1 MFVLSRL
8 SGFLSLASIVVI
20 YGLAAL
26 PASAAAAPV
35 TCSGEPLSIAP
46 RSSEVDLKT
55 PPNSNG
61 PTEVRA
67 GLFVDE
73 LRDIDPVQSSYQF
86 RGIVTVSWCDPRHA
100 FDARVEGVEEKVFY
114 GPEAAAQIE
123 RGWTARGFPVNQVD
137 DLKITERV
145 IRIRS
150 DGMVSGDLNISV
162 QLSANFDLRRFPFDS
177 QQLTLEIE
185 SFTWNAEQVVM
196 VADASKTGFSE
207 DFEIPEWTIT
217 GVRAHEERVDV
228 IRSAEPFSRFVL
240 TIDIERKSGFYLW
253 KVMLPLLIIV
263 ALSWSIFWMVDEK
276 FGIRVRTSATGIL
289 TIVAFQFVA
298 SQNLPRVGYLTLI
311 DKVMVIS
318 FLLLGVTVLESYVV
332 SRYQASNIDRA
343 HSIDRAA
350 RWFFPLTYA
359 SLIAIVVL
367 GAPG

>member
-20 YGLAAL
+20 YALAAL

-100 FDARVEGVEEKVFY
+100 FDPRVEGVEEKVFY
-114 GPEAAAQIE
+114 GPEAAAQID

-137 DLKITERV
+137 ELKITERV
-145 IRIRS
+145 IRIQA
-150 DGMVSGDLNISV
+150 DGTVSGDLNISV
-162 QLSANFDLRRFPFDS
+162 RLSANFDLRRFPFDS
-177 QQLTLEIE
+177 QQLTLEIQ
-185 SFTWNAEQVVM
+185 SFTWDAEQVVM
-196 VADASKTGFSE
+196 VADASKTGFAE

-228 IRSAEPFSRFVL
+228 IRSTKPYSQFVL

-263 ALSWSIFWMVDEK
+263 ALSWSIFWMLDEK

-289 TIVAFQFVA
+289 TIVAYQFVA
-298 SQNLPRVGYLTLI
+298 SQNLPRVGYLTLM
-311 DKVMVIS
+311 DKIMVIS
-318 FLLLGVTVLESYVV
+318 FLLLGVTVLESYIV
-332 SRYQASNIDRA
+332 SRYQADNPERA

-350 RWFFPLTYA
+350 RWIFPLSYA
-359 SLIAIVVL
+359 TLITIVVL
-367 GAPG
+367 TAPG